1 MKRKRDPYIELIRL
15 VCCLLVLLYH
25 VGILKGGYLPVAVF
39 FVLSGYFTLFS
50 LWRKKDFS
58 LKDHYLKRL
67 RSIYLPLAA
76 VSLCSVALI
85 SLLPSASWI
94 NLKKE
99 TLSVLLGYNNFWQLS
114 ADQDY
119 FVRHNSSPFMHMW
132 YIAILLQYEL
142 LMPLLVKGLKKLAK
156 NYSRLIP
163 LGFFF
168 VMALISYIVFVIHLT
183 KGQTML
189 AYYGSFD
196 RLFSYF
202 AGCLVALIHIKAGP
216 LVFGKRSVR
225 EILYG
230 FYLLLLF
237 VLSIFAGNEK
247 MALTMGLVTL
257 LGVRVLDNGRSL
269 FDTKKKAD
277 PILLYLAS
285 LSYEIYLVQYPLIF
299 LFDLTRLPI
308 WLKAIFVI
316 VTTLVAAVLLKRALM
331 VKRKDIFG
339 MILASLIALGSVF
352 GFYRFLAAKDY
363 SKEMKELEDK
373 LSENAKLIEEK
384 NKEYEQSLKQKEA
397 EIDAIFESVGDEK
410 EAVKQLLEKMPVV
423 GIGDSILIDV
433 ADAMYER
440 FPSGYFDGKISRDL
454 YAGNEI
460 MENMKAEG
468 TLSDLVILS
477 LSVNGDYV
485 EERNAYMMEIL
496 EDREVFWIDAV
507 GADDPEFNERFEAF
521 AQNYPNLHIVRWNEY
536 SQGHPEY
543 FYYDGIHVMED
554 GIDALAD
561 LIYDTVYNVYLDKYE
576 QIKADALNRKKELEE
591 SKIVFYGN
599 DLLINAYSY
608 IAEGRDNAVYH
619 NDENFDFDSLYAMI
633 SESKENGTLEKR
645 IVLVFDRNAGFKE
658 SDYRK
663 LAKLCEGHEVY
674 ICDAGLANK
683 DLGIDNVTVV
693 DLYGLLKEHEEYLM
707 ADKIHLSP
715 DGSKAM
721 ADLLFKVVK

>member
-168 VMALISYIVFVIHLT
+168 VMALISYIVFVIHLA

-189 AYYGSFD
+189 AYYGSSISSMIDDERKSPRF
-196 RLFSYF
+196 LSSS
-202 AGCLVALIHIKAGP
+202 LVVTP
-216 LVFGKRSVR
+216 VRSSTSFRNLSVVV
-225 EILYG
+225 
-230 FYLLLLF
+230 F

-257 LGVRVLDNGRSL
+257 LGVRVLENGRSL
-269 FDTKKKAD
+269 FDPKKKAD

-316 VTTLVAAVLLKRALM
+316 VTTLIAAVLLKRALM

-507 GADDPEFNERFEAF
+507 GADDPEFNERFEVF

-591 SKIVFYGN
+591 NKIVFYGN

-645 IVLVFDRNAGFKE
+645 VVLVFDRNAGFKE

-663 LAKLCEGHEVY
+663 LAQLCEGHEVY

-683 DLGIDNVTVV
+683 DLGIDNVMVV